1 MSTSLFESITFI
13 SITYGSMMDGSK
25 KNTGGCYSFL
35 IFASI
40 NTGMLIISGFDI
52 HVVHITSQK
61 EWKVIVL
68 KTNHL
73 A

>member
-1 MSTSLFESITFI
+1 
-13 SITYGSMMDGSK
+13 MMDGRK

-61 EWKVIVL
+61 E
-68 KTNHL
+68 
-73 A
+73 